1 MTKMI
6 SEITITTIQEPLWW
20 TLIKDLSNYLYLPLL
35 HRQCYLARYLMMKE
49 VRICYL
55 ITLHI
60 YSENVLF
67 DILLF
72 HQIIVGERIRQLSA
86 SLPNNNSGRP
96 QHPLFHHGACQWPG
110 CESHFSDMVAFL
122 KHVGTEHV
130 LDDKS
135 TAQARVQMQIVAQ
148 LEHSLQKVYTIWCH
162 TIWVDLRMLEFYI
175 WGVKL
180 TFILNNIPNLI
191 GAWTVTSNDG
201 SPPHDQRCC
210 Q

>member
-60 YSENVLF
+60 FWCSENVLF

-86 SLPNNNSGRP
+86 SLPNNNGGRP

-162 TIWVDLRMLEFYI
+162 TIWVDLRIISEVLS
-175 WGVKL
+175 WPL
-180 TFILNNIPNLI
+180 
-191 GAWTVTSNDG
+191 S
-201 SPPHDQRCC
+201 
-210 Q
+210 

>member
-49 VRICYL
+49 VRICQF
-55 ITLHI
+55 IILHI
-60 YSENVLF
+60 FLTAKYNILF
-67 DILLF
+67 GNLYF

-86 SLPNNNSGRP
+86 SLPNNNGGRP

-162 TIWVDLRMLEFYI
+162 AIWVDLRIISEVLS
-175 WGVKL
+175 WPL
-180 TFILNNIPNLI
+180 
-191 GAWTVTSNDG
+191 
-201 SPPHDQRCC
+201 C
-210 Q
+210 

>member
-35 HRQCYLARYLMMKE
+35 HHQCYLARYLMMKE

-60 YSENVLF
+60 FSNSENILF

-86 SLPNNNSGRP
+86 SLPNNNGGRP

-162 TIWVDLRMLEFYI
+162 TIWVDLRML
-175 WGVKL
+175 
-180 TFILNNIPNLI
+180 
-191 GAWTVTSNDG
+191 
-201 SPPHDQRCC
+201 
-210 Q
+210 

>member
-1 MTKMI
+1 
-6 SEITITTIQEPLWW
+6 
-20 TLIKDLSNYLYLPLL
+20 
-35 HRQCYLARYLMMKE
+35 MMNE

-60 YSENVLF
+60 FSNNLLF
-67 DILLF
+67 DILLI
-72 HQIIVGERIRQLSA
+72 HQIIAGERIRQLSA
-86 SLPNNNSGRP
+86 SLPNNNGGRP

-148 LEHSLQKVYTIWCH
+148 LEHSLQKVYTI
-162 TIWVDLRMLEFYI
+162 
-175 WGVKL
+175 
-180 TFILNNIPNLI
+180 
-191 GAWTVTSNDG
+191 
-201 SPPHDQRCC
+201 
-210 Q
+210 

>member
-49 VRICYL
+49 VRICYHL
-55 ITLHI
+55 THI
-60 YSENVLF
+60 FKCKICSENILF

-86 SLPNNNSGRP
+86 SLPNNNGGRP

-162 TIWVDLRMLEFYI
+162 TNWIDYI

-180 TFILNNIPNLI
+180 TFILNKTFLI
-191 GAWTVTSNDG
+191 S
-201 SPPHDQRCC
+201 
-210 Q
+210 